1 MSVELTFIPQDTFIC
16 IRHKTRR
23 ITRLTVAITQQDYVY
38 KNNISVSN
46 YIDWITQHL
55 DSDLTEVKADNSVED
70 FSDDGAED
78 DKNNADG
85 NDADDVAA
93 SPVKY
98 NPKQVKRFCKLP
110 ADSENND
117 WADYTEINGSIKGK
131 EKGDKVLRKLVTC
144 LIQMQKVSRKPYS

>member
-1 MSVELTFIPQDTFIC
+1 MSWKLRVFPIFRSNYENNLDRNIDPRERPKFS
-16 IRHKTRR
+16 RH
-23 ITRLTVAITQQDYVY
+23 YVY

-70 FSDDGAED
+70 FSDEAAED
-78 DKNNADG
+78 DKNNADD

-93 SPVKY
+93 EPVKY

-144 LIQMQKVSRKPYS
+144 LIQMQKVSQTL